1 MRKVKVL
8 VFPCGSEV
16 GLELNRALKDVSFVT
31 LYGASSVPDHGK
43 FVFENYIEGLPFV
56 TEPGFL
62 DAFNRILEENGIDY
76 VYPAMDLVLDLL
88 SENRERL
95 KAELIAPEHEAVH
108 ICRSKARTYAR
119 LAGEDFLPIVYRSPD
134 EAETWPVLIK
144 PEESYGSRGV
154 RICRSREELEQGL
167 AEAKEPM
174 VICEYLPGTEY
185 TVDCFTDRHGSLR
198 YVRCRDRRRIRSGI
212 SVNSSL
218 QPHDEEVEAI
228 AAAISARIPMR
239 GAWFFQLKRDE
250 QGRFRLLEV
259 ATRVAG
265 TMCLDRS
272 VGVNLPLLSVFD
284 FMGIDVEICPQFEG
298 AEVDR
303 ALYNAF
309 RLDLSCSEVYLDYDD
324 TLVVHGKINTE
335 LMRFLYQCVNR
346 DIPVTLI
353 TRSDSEV
360 HRELKRLR
368 ISEDLFREIVHIPR
382 EQEKRDHMSPRPDA
396 LFIDDSFAERKRI
409 REAFGIAVAGPDMIE
424 CLIDHRQ

>member
-1 MRKVKVL
+1 MRNVKVL

-31 LYGASSVPDHGK
+31 LYGASSVPDHGR

-62 DAFNRILEENGIDY
+62 AAFNRVLEEKEIDF
-76 VYPAMDLVLDLL
+76 VYPAMDQVLDLL
-88 SENRERL
+88 SENRGML
-95 KAELIAPEHEAVH
+95 KAELIAPEHSTVH
-108 ICRSKARTYAR
+108 ICRSKARTYDC
-119 LAGEDFLPIVYRSPD
+119 LAGESFLPAVYRNAD
-134 EAETWPVLIK
+134 EVRDWPVLIK

-154 RICRSREELEQGL
+154 RICRSRGELDRAL

-174 VICEYLPGTEY
+174 VICEYLPGEEY
-185 TVDCFTDRHGSLR
+185 TVDCFTDRHGALR
-198 YVRCRDRRRIRSGI
+198 YVCCRDRRRIRSGI
-212 SVNSSL
+212 SVNSTL
-218 QPHDEEVEAI
+218 QPRNEEAEAI
-228 AAAISARIPMR
+228 AAAISAKLPMR
-239 GAWFFQLKRDE
+239 GAWFFQLKRDAR
-250 QGRFRLLEV
+250 GRCRLMEA

-284 FMGIDVEICPQFEG
+284 FMGIDVEICPQSEG

-309 RLDLSCSEVYLDYDD
+309 RLDLHYGEVYLDYDD
-324 TLVVHGKINTE
+324 TLVVHGRINTE

-346 DIPVTLI
+346 EIPITLI
-353 TRSDSEV
+353 TRSDSDV
-360 HRELKRLR
+360 RSELKRLR

-382 EQEKRDHMSPRPDA
+382 DQEKREHMHPSPDA
-396 LFIDDSFAERKRI
+396 LFIDDSFAERRRI
-409 REAFGIAVAGPDMIE
+409 REAFGITVVGPDMIE